1 MAIEL
6 SAQHLA
12 TEHLATEDLAL
23 AHRISLGDEPA
34 FEILYNRYFK
44 QIYFHVLG
52 IMKNRGDAEDL
63 TQEVFLRVYSSIG
76 TYSGRASLGRWMRR
90 VATNICIDTMRKK
103 KVPTVSWPVMVSK
116 DGDKQPVDFPDDEN
130 ELPLDFLEAQDE
142 QDAILEAIA
151 SLPDYYR
158 DTVMLHD
165 VLDYSGKEVAR
176 QMSCPVGTVK
186 SRLSRARGILQTM
199 VVPGADSVWQCCSGS
214 TKVSGKAVAF

>member
-1 MAIEL
+1 MAIDL
-6 SAQHLA
+6 SAKHLA
-12 TEHLATEDLAL
+12 TKNLATEDLAL
-23 AHRISLGDEPA
+23 AHRISLGDEQA

-44 QIYFHVLG
+44 QIYFHVFG

-90 VATNICIDTMRKK
+90 VATNICIDRMRKK

-116 DGDKQPVDFPDDEN
+116 DGDEQPVDFPDDEN

-186 SRLSRARGILQTM
+186 SRLSRARNILQAM
-199 VVPGADSVWQCCSGS
+199 VTVGADSVSPYYTGS
-214 TKVSGKAVAF
+214 AKVSGKAVAF